1 MAKETIFS
9 KIVAGEIPCNKI
21 YEDDLVLAF
30 YDINPDAKIHALVI
44 PKSNH
49 LERLSDLEN
58 SDAELIGHMMISIA
72 KIAKKLGIDKT
83 GYRVIT
89 NSGDDAH
96 QEVEHL
102 HFHILGGE
110 TLGKLNANNKG

>member
-1 MAKETIFS
+1 MAQDTIFS
-9 KIVAGEIPCNKI
+9 KIVAGEIPCNKV

-30 YDINPDAKIHALVI
+30 EDINPSAKVHVLVI

-49 LERLSDLEN
+49 LERLSEVVED
-58 SDAELIGHMMISIA
+58 DANLMGHMMVCIN
-72 KIAKKLGIDKT
+72 KIAKDLGIDKT

-89 NSGDDAH
+89 NSGENAH
-96 QEVEHL
+96 QEVHHL

-110 TLGKLNANNKG
+110 SLSKRNN